1 MMTGELNTI
10 TMTPLAFRL
19 LLSVLLF
26 VTVSLCLTGMKLYS
40 CSKELHMMHILNNKF
55 LHRILSIL
63 SERREPL
70 HYGGDKAP
78 ARRDM
83 QSRHLMQKH
92 EKMAQERTKYMQLE
106 GNEDGLGEDLI
117 SGTPL

>member
-40 CSKELHMMHILNNKF
+40 CSKELHMMHEVT
-55 LHRILSIL
+55 LHN
-63 SERREPL
+63 
-70 HYGGDKAP
+70 Y
-78 ARRDM
+78 
-83 QSRHLMQKH
+83 
-92 EKMAQERTKYMQLE
+92 
-106 GNEDGLGEDLI
+106 
-117 SGTPL
+117 